1 MNWREGAWPPER
13 RAWPPGKGRE
23 LEGMGVATRERGC
36 ELEGGAWPPGK
47 GGVSWMEGAWLHS
60 IPLRL
65 QVFLGHREVHFLIS
79 QL

>member
-1 MNWREGAWPPER
+1 
-13 RAWPPGKGRE
+13 
-23 LEGMGVATRERGC
+23 MGVATRERGC